1 MGELLHHIGFI
12 ITREAR
18 VDGRSE
24 LDPRPEGT
32 HRGYGSGW
40 TVGVGRGRS
49 VIRRSFVVVR
59 VVRLSRRSGEGARL
73 LPRPGWR
80 VVVIRLVMRVRRH
93 FG

>member
-1 MGELLHHIGFI
+1 MGELLHHVGFI

-32 HRGYGSGW
+32 HRGDGSGW
-40 TVGVGRGRS
+40 TVRVECGRS
-49 VIRRSFVVVR
+49 IVRRRFVVVR
-59 VVRLSRRSGEGARL
+59 VVWLSRRSGEGPRL

-80 VVVIRLVMRVRRH
+80 VVVTRLVRRVRRH